1 MYYDPSQL
9 TTTNSMLTFKRCLL
23 DENMKQLGRTK
34 SFQGL
39 GFPWLFLL
47 VYNAFFTKKINLD
60 IDFEGKYDP

>member
-1 MYYDPSQL
+1 
-9 TTTNSMLTFKRCLL
+9 MLTFKRCLL

>member
-1 MYYDPSQL
+1 
-9 TTTNSMLTFKRCLL
+9 MLTFKRCLL
-23 DENMKQLGRTK
+23 DETMKQLGRTK

-39 GFPWLFLL
+39 DFPWLFLL